1 MAAILLDLF
10 RRSRRRRVGWCNFYP
25 ATCPRCRTYGKARQ
39 FRAMANEIAG
49 KTEKNNVCRSGKALD
64 QGGGMR
70 GVLGSTAGSAVLLAA
85 MVASL
90 GAHPGAQAP
99 ATQPTGPTFKGGV
112 DLVTI
117 RAIVRDPKGRPVTS
131 LTRDDFELLDNG
143 TPHPVLAVE
152 QDNGPVGLALL
163 FDISGSMDVNDR
175 FGRARE
181 QGYFLLSGLRNGE
194 DEAAIY
200 AFDSRLHV
208 IQPFTTE
215 LDRLRG
221 TVTEFSRWGMTS
233 LHDAIASASRTMD
246 TRATRRRALVVLTD
260 GIDTGSKLT
269 PSQVSAIASSIDLPV
284 YIVALVQEI
293 DDPRQGGGNQQLAG
307 ELADLARWT
316 GGQLFVSTS
325 MSEASAVAR
334 QITTELRQQY
344 LIAFEPGAT
353 PGWHSVEV
361 KVRRKGHTVQARS
374 GYVAGSAGPVS

>member
-1 MAAILLDLF
+1 
-10 RRSRRRRVGWCNFYP
+10 
-25 ATCPRCRTYGKARQ
+25 
-39 FRAMANEIAG
+39 
-49 KTEKNNVCRSGKALD
+49 
-64 QGGGMR
+64 MR
-70 GVLGSTAGSAVLLAA
+70 GVLGSMAGSAVLLAA

-90 GAHPGAQAP
+90 GAHPSAQP
-99 ATQPTGPTFKGGV
+99 PTTQPTGPTFKGGV

-117 RAIVRDPKGRPVTS
+117 RAVVRDPKGRPVTS
-131 LTRDDFELLDNG
+131 LTRDDFELIDNG
-143 TPHPVLAVE
+143 TPHPVIAVE

-284 YIVALVQEI
+284 YIVAVVQAI
-293 DDPRQGGGNQQLAG
+293 DDPREGGGNQQLAG

-334 QITTELRQQY
+334 QITAELRQQY

-361 KVRRKGHTVQARS
+361 QVRRKGHTVQARS
-374 GYVAGSAGPVS
+374 GYVAGSARPVS

>member
-1 MAAILLDLF
+1 MAVRAGLVVTALVAGGAI
-10 RRSRRRRVGWCNFYP
+10 S
-25 ATCPRCRTYGKARQ
+25 
-39 FRAMANEIAG
+39 
-49 KTEKNNVCRSGKALD
+49 S
-64 QGGGMR
+64 
-70 GVLGSTAGSAVLLAA
+70 
-85 MVASL
+85 
-90 GAHPGAQAP
+90 AQAP
-99 ATQPTGPTFKGGV
+99 APQPTGPTFKGGV

-117 RAIVRDPKGRPVTS
+117 RAIVRDGKGRPVTT
-131 LTRDDFELLDNG
+131 LTKEDFELLDNG
-143 TPHPVLAVE
+143 RARDVMAVE

-194 DEAAIY
+194 DEAAVY

-246 TRATRRRALVVLTD
+246 SRATRRRALVVLTD

-269 PSQVSAIASSIDLPV
+269 PAQVSAIASSIDLPV
-284 YIVALVQEI
+284 YIVAVVQSI
-293 DDPRQGGGNQQLAG
+293 DDPRTSGSNQALAG

-316 GGQLFVSTS
+316 GGQLFISTT
-325 MSEASAVAR
+325 MSEASNVAR
-334 QITTELRQQY
+334 QITNELRQQY

-374 GYVAGSAGPVS
+374 GYMAGSARPVS

>member
-1 MAAILLDLF
+1 MRGLATAAIRMGLM
-10 RRSRRRRVGWCNFYP
+10 VG
-25 ATCPRCRTYGKARQ
+25 A
-39 FRAMANEIAG
+39 
-49 KTEKNNVCRSGKALD
+49 
-64 QGGGMR
+64 
-70 GVLGSTAGSAVLLAA
+70 LAA
-85 MVASL
+85 GGVVSS
-90 GAHPGAQAP
+90 AQAP
-99 ATQPTGPTFKGGV
+99 AQPATPSFKGGV
-112 DLVTI
+112 ELVTI
-117 RAIVRDPKGRPVTS
+117 RAVVRDGKGRAVTS
-131 LTRDDFELLDNG
+131 LTKADFELLDNG
-143 TPHPVLAVE
+143 RPQELLAVE

-194 DEAAIY
+194 DEAAIF

-221 TVTEFSRWGMTS
+221 SVTEFSRWGMTS

-246 TRATRRRALVVLTD
+246 SRATRRRALVVLTD

-269 PSQVSAIASSIDLPV
+269 PAQVSAIASSIDLPV
-284 YIVALVQEI
+284 YIVAVVQGI
-293 DDPRQGGGNQQLAG
+293 DDPRTGGSNQALAG

-325 MSEASAVAR
+325 MSEASNVAR
-334 QITTELRQQY
+334 QITAELRQQY

-353 PGWHSVEV
+353 PGWHAVEV
-361 KVRRKGHTVQARS
+361 KVRRKGHSVQARS
-374 GYVAGSAGPVS
+374 GYMSGSAKPVS